1 MPAAVNNTLT
11 AERVTALKTYE
22 AAKLSTEELL
32 SLTARPRIDFSSIL
46 QTVSYAYGAQ
56 YSSETP
62 QELLHNPVYL

>member
-1 MPAAVNNTLT
+1 MPAAVYNTLT

-46 QTVSYAYGAQ
+46 QTVSNVDGAQ
-56 YSSETP
+56 
-62 QELLHNPVYL
+62 